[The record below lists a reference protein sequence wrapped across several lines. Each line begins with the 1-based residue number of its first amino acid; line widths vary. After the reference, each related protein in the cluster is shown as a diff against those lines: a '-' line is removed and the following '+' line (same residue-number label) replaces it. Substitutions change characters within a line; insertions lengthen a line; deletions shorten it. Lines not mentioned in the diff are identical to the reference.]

1 MINYDIDALITLKN
15 SLSENDLQWVKTT
28 DQSKIGK
35 IVRVVDVIPLTNN
48 RFIAVLSDGTRL
60 DTDEVH
66 AKLMMVTEDQPPLT
80 MPELYS
86 INEYTAFIEPT
97 NTEVDSPTNQ
107 SSQIIQTNSTDH
119 QIHPNTINKHI
130 EPSSIFGLFE
140 LHNTLLKLAVTLNM
154 PSTDVLKVMYIN
166 SKNKDEFISGLSDY
180 VYQNITKESISQSI
194 IELLSKSKKTK

>member
-48 RFIAVLSDGTRL
+48 KFIAVLSDGTRL

-80 MPELYS
+80 MLELYS
-86 INEYTAFIEPT
+86 INEYTAFIDPT
-97 NTEVDSPTNQ
+97 NTEVDSPTSQ
-107 SSQIIQTNSTDH
+107 SSQLIQTNSTGH
-119 QIHPNTINKHI
+119 QIHPNTINKHT

-140 LHNTLLKLAVTLNM
+140 LHNTLLKLSVTLNM